1 MATIDPVTTPTGKAA
16 ELLDVVKKKLGMVP
30 NMMAALANSPA
41 ALEAYLNFS
50 GALGQSSLSPALR
63 EKIALVV
70 SEINGC
76 DYCLAAHTKF
86 ASMYKVSDEDI
97 AASRKGSAQD
107 PKEHAALTFSAKLV
121 KSNGNVSSKDV
132 DALRAAGFDNGGIAD
147 IVAVVSLNVFTNYF
161 NHTANTEIDFPRVR

>member
-1 MATIDPVTTPTGKAA
+1 MAQIDPVTNPTGKAA
-16 ELLDVVKKKLGMVP
+16 ELLEVVKKKLGMVP
-30 NMMAALANSPA
+30 NMMGALASSPA

-86 ASMYKVSDEDI
+86 ASMFKVSDDDI
-97 AASRKGSAQD
+97 AASRKGESRD
-107 PKEHAALTFSAKLV
+107 PKEQAALVFSAKLV
-121 KSNGNVSSKDV
+121 KTGGRVNKDDV
-132 DALRAAGFDNGGIAD
+132 DALRAAGFDSAGIAD

-161 NHTANTEIDFPRVR
+161 NHTADTEIDFPRVR